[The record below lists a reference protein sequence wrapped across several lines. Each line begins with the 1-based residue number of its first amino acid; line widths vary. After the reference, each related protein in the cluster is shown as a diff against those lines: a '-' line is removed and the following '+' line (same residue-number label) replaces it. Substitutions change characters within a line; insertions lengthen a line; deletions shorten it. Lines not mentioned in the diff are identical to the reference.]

1 MAGKT
6 SYKNDWQKNN
16 CERISLVVKKG
27 RKAELQ
33 AHAQKQGESLNG
45 FISRAID
52 RQIERDTSQKPTGAP
67 TRTAN
72 PLEGILST
80 DTLRAAQKAAKA
92 TGEDMPAF
100 MARAV
105 DRAVRTDEAAW
116 SIGVNPATDKEEKK
130 GGNQWQD
137 KTQ

>member
-33 AHAQKQGESLNG
+33 AHAQNQGESLNG

-52 RQIERDTSQKPTGAP
+52 RQIERDTSQKPTGVPVRA
-67 TRTAN
+67 ASS
-72 PLEGILST
+72 LEGIITPDVLK
-80 DTLRAAQKAAKA
+80 AAQKAAQEN
-92 TGEDMPAF
+92 GEGIPSF

-105 DRAVRTDEAAW
+105 GMEVKHDKAAW
-116 SIGVNPATDKEEKK
+116 SLGFNPVTGEKVTKGDKNNE
-130 GGNQWQD
+130 
-137 KTQ
+137 